1 MKKLMGILL
10 ILLVGS
16 MMFIGCSKDTAQE
29 VYFLNFK
36 PEIAEVY
43 ETKVA
48 PAFEK
53 ENPGYKLKVVT
64 AASGTYEQTLK
75 SEQAK
80 TRLQRY
86 SFF

>member
-16 MMFIGCSKDTAQE
+16 MMFIGCSKNTAQE

-36 PEIAEVY
+36 PEITDVY

-48 PAFEK
+48 PAF
-53 ENPGYKLKVVT
+53 
-64 AASGTYEQTLK
+64 
-75 SEQAK
+75 
-80 TRLQRY
+80 
-86 SFF
+86 